1 MTARLNKTIVI
12 IHLYKDSRRLKLGN
26 KYIFH
31 SLFRSVYIPL
41 TTHNSLI
48 RSDEGWGRR
57 SKRQLSNSCTVVNLP
72 HELSC

>member
-12 IHLYKDSRRLKLGN
+12 ILLYNDSRRSKLGN
-26 KYIFH
+26 QYIFH

-48 RSDEGWGRR
+48 RSDEG
-57 SKRQLSNSCTVVNLP
+57 
-72 HELSC
+72 